1 MPSFLDLVPDC
12 HGRLPIFLL
21 RNAKCP
27 LLLSTEML
35 DSFKFHHI
43 GFAVKDTDAT
53 ASVYEQ
59 GGYKRSSSVFDPIQ
73 NVNICWLTKEGAP
86 IVELLAPVDELSP
99 VNKSLEKVGVSPYH
113 CCYVVH
119 NIEEAVSE
127 LKRQR
132 YIMVSK
138 PAEAVAFC
146 GSRVCFLFNKNVGLV
161 ELVEAP
167 AKITE

>member
-1 MPSFLDLVPDC
+1 
-12 HGRLPIFLL
+12 
-21 RNAKCP
+21 
-27 LLLSTEML
+27 ML

-99 VNKSLEKVGVSPYH
+99 VNKTLEKVGVSPYH